1 MTLDLS
7 ELEHW
12 VFDLD
17 NTLYPAANSLFDQV
31 DQRMGRFIAEKFDLE
46 QEEARALQKHF
57 FRTHGTTLRGLMS
70 EHGVSPD
77 KFLDFVHDVDFSGL
91 EENPQLAGALK
102 ALPGRKVIYTN
113 ADVPYAEKVLQRIG
127 IADFFD
133 DIFDIRLGGYTPK
146 PDRESFRK
154 MIEHTGVKADKS
166 VMVEDIARNL
176 EPAREAGMTTV
187 WVPTHQEW
195 SRDGMNEAHID
206 YTVEDLTGWLSDLA
220 AAFEQKE

>member
-46 QEEARALQKHF
+46 QGAARELQKHF

-70 EHGVSPD
+70 EHGTSPD
-77 KFLDFVHDVDFSGL
+77 EFLDFVHDVDFSGL
-91 EENPQLAGALK
+91 EANPELAGAL
-102 ALPGRKVIYTN
+102 AGLPGRKVIYTN

-127 IADFFD
+127 IEGFFD
-133 DIFDIRLGGYTPK
+133 DIFDIRRAEFTPK
-146 PDRESFRK
+146 PDRGSFRK
-154 MIEHTGVKADKS
+154 MMEHTGVEPAKS

-187 WVPTHQEW
+187 WVPTHQTW

-206 YTVEDLTGWLSDLA
+206 YTVEDLTGWLSTLA
-220 AAFEQKE
+220 ATLEQKD